1 MTEKIALTQ
10 QDAPSVSADRFSNTL
25 RSGMPQGLP
34 LPSLGAAG
42 TRGWAAGI
50 HLPPEHP
57 LAGMLLLGKR
67 RWAVG
72 PRCAGREA
80 QIPRRLCCSN
90 GS

>member
-10 QDAPSVSADRFSNTL
+10 QDAPSVSADRFSNRL
-25 RSGMPQGLP
+25 RSGTPQGLP

-57 LAGMLLLGKR
+57 LGRDAPAGQEEMGCRPQVCWQRGADPALSVL
-67 RWAVG
+67 
-72 PRCAGREA
+72 
-80 QIPRRLCCSN
+80 
-90 GS
+90 